1 MNAIRFI
8 FFSDSHLGYD
18 YPFRPR
24 VERRRRGDDFFRNF
38 DIVLER
44 AIEEKVDFLI
54 HGGDLFY
61 RSKIPEKLVWMVF
74 QRIFKVADKGIP
86 VFIVPGNH
94 ERSNIPHGL
103 FALHEHVHI
112 FEEPGSIVLN
122 VRGNNVM
129 ISGFPNDRDHVRTNF
144 PNLVDA
150 TCWQHQEADLRLLCI
165 HQAVDGSR
173 IENFTFRG
181 RDDVVNPRDIPRK
194 FDAVLAG
201 HIHKWQKLEGSPP
214 VFYPGSLERT
224 SFIERF
230 EEKGYFD
237 FTWQGGALR
246 HQFVELPARP
256 MFVLEYDAELEDA
269 DTIVRKLHRDLLKLP
284 RDAVVRI
291 TISGEMNPALIRGT
305 IPDTMN
311 ATLRFPQMQRN
322 QKENIAKPW

>member
-1 MNAIRFI
+1 MSAIRFI

-24 VERRRRGDDFFRNF
+24 VERRRRGEDFFRNF
-38 DIVLER
+38 DLVLER

-74 QRIFKVADKGIP
+74 QRIFRVADHEIP
-86 VFIVPGNH
+86 VYIVPGNH

-103 FALHEHVHI
+103 LALHDHVHI
-112 FEEPGSIVLN
+112 FERPDSFRLN
-122 VRGNNVM
+122 IRGTDVV
-129 ISGFPNDRDHVRTNF
+129 ISGFPNDRDHIRTRF
-144 PNLVDA
+144 PSLLDA
-150 TCWQHQEADLRLLCI
+150 TGWQKHEAALRLLCM

-173 IENFTFRG
+173 IENYTFRA
-181 RDDVVNPRDIPRK
+181 RDDVLNPRDIPQE

-201 HIHKWQKLEGSPP
+201 HIHKWQILEP
-214 VFYPGSLERT
+214 VYYAGSLERT

-237 FTWQGGALR
+237 FTWRDGRLEHR
-246 HQFVELPARP
+246 FIELPSRP
-256 MFVLEYDAELEDA
+256 MFVLEYDTQREDTATIERKMRA
-269 DTIVRKLHRDLLKLP
+269 DIDKLP

-291 TISGEMNPALIRGT
+291 TIHGHR
-305 IPDTMN
+305 IPPDWNTAFFRNIVPGTMN
-311 ATLRFPQMQRN
+311 ITLRFPQLR
-322 QKENIAKPW
+322 